1 MKELNKIYNEDC
13 LVGMK
18 DIPDK
23 SIDCIIC
30 DPPYELTSCAWDVI
44 IPFDKL
50 WEQYKRIIKPNG
62 AILIFGQEPFSSFLR
77 LSNLDWYKYDIY
89 WQKERL
95 TNIQQVKRRVG
106 KDVETISVF
115 YKKQCTYNPQML
127 DYDGPPRSNKI
138 KDGKLGKLTDNNMK
152 RPYEYVDIGKR
163 YPTQVWKF
171 KRDILTSNLHP
182 TQKPLLLIEELVKT
196 FTNEGDT
203 VLDNCMGSGTTAIA
217 CMNTGRNF
225 IGFETD
231 IDYFNISNERIKQN
245 IQ

>member
-1 MKELNKIYNEDC
+1 M
-13 LVGMK
+13 
-18 DIPDK
+18 
-23 SIDCIIC
+23 
-30 DPPYELTSCAWDVI
+30 
-44 IPFDKL
+44 
-50 WEQYKRIIKPNG
+50 
-62 AILIFGQEPFSSFLR
+62 
-77 LSNLDWYKYDIY
+77 SNLKDYKYDIY

-127 DYDGPPRSNKI
+127 DYDGQPRSNKI

-152 RPYEYVDIGKR
+152 RPYEYVDTGKR

-171 KRDILTSNLHP
+171 KRDILISNLYP
-182 TQKPLLLIEELVKT
+182 TQKPLLLIEELIKT

-231 IDYFNISNERIKQN
+231 VNYFNIANERIKQRR
-245 IQ
+245 IQEEQCCLF